1 MPPQEASA
9 QHFEFHATSVDK
21 PPDFVDKMT
30 YGTEK
35 LRQAG
40 MDRFEYKVVP
50 APTKGQKARGI
61 RRPEDK
67 FAYSI
72 EEVMNSMAVDG
83 WEYQRSETLPHE
95 ERTGL
100 TSSSTTFRSVLVF
113 RRAKVVAEPTPISG
127 PSAPQIAPSTPLQ
140 QIEDHS
146 PDLKDVTPAPAPQSD
161 VPEEDSDVDQEDAF
175 FSSES
180 FRAQKPDR
188 SALPAALRRRATQKR
203 SKRKIAAE

>member
-1 MPPQEASA
+1 
-9 QHFEFHATSVDK
+9 
-21 PPDFVDKMT
+21 
-30 YGTEK
+30 
-35 LRQAG
+35 

-61 RRPEDK
+61 RRSEDK

-72 EEVMNSMAVDG
+72 EEVMNSMALDG

-113 RRAKVVAEPTPISG
+113 RRAKVVAEPTPISE
-127 PSAPQIAPSTPLQ
+127 PTAPKIAPSAPLQ

-146 PDLKDVTPAPAPQSD
+146 PDLKDVTPAPELELD
-161 VPEEDSDVDQEDAF
+161 MVEEDSDVDEENAF